1 MNKKQKNPIILLSL
15 LLLGGMTLG
24 SCMDDNYDLGD
35 IDGTVAFGSD
45 EGITLP
51 GNNSTAEIML
61 SDILDI
67 DESDCITTLENG
79 DYVFFKKGD
88 DVEPARPFIDR
99 IRITK
104 QSATDIPQKVG
115 PDSEPADLSLLADGA
130 TISGTAGSIEKGIN
144 IFDYRGDKPESV
156 VDLHEVDIEGNVT
169 LNITFNSNLQAFL
182 TKFSSFDI
190 CFPAYMTLKSVS
202 RGTVVGNTIVL
213 GEIPTAEPLVLEAVV
228 DKLNFG
234 VATSGDNELKID
246 GEQVVLKG
254 EVVIKATY
262 PDFVKGNGDIT
273 DMQIQGVTNIS
284 NIDIVSARGLFKPSI
299 DIDNVGDIEIT
310 DVPDFLDD
318 PEVDIN
324 INDPQITLN
333 INSNMDVDGFVDG
346 TLTAFFKDGT
356 QKSVTVNDI
365 EIPRQTNSKI
375 LICRQP
381 KTLPYEDY
389 TQVKV
394 VSNLSDLIKTIPE
407 KISFKANAQADAT
420 KQSSFMLGYSDY
432 LITTGYKFEAK
443 LALDAGSVFI
453 YNDTI
458 DGWNADLED
467 IDLAKNAK
475 VKVTFDVTNNVPAK
489 IDLEVFPVDINGNDL
504 NTAQKALFE
513 VKNPATVGAGST
525 KDVTVEILQKEANAF
540 RQLDGIRIRA
550 KITSL
555 DATPLNNTTQTIK
568 LENITATLVGKV
580 VIEDKKD

>member
-51 GNNSTAEIML
+51 GNNSTAEIKL
-61 SDILDI
+61 SDIIDI
-67 DESDCITTLENG
+67 DDSDCITTLENG
-79 DYVFFKKGD
+79 DYVFFKEGD

-99 IRITK
+99 IRITR

-115 PDSEPADLSLLADGA
+115 PDTEPAGLGLLANGVTIDG
-130 TISGTAGSIEKGIN
+130 TSGSIEKEIN
-144 IFDYRGDKPESV
+144 IFDYRGDKPEAV
-156 VDLHEVDIEGNVT
+156 VDLQEVDIEGNVT

-182 TKFSSFDI
+182 PKFTSFDI
-190 CFPAYMTLKSVS
+190 RFPAYMTLKSVS
-202 RGTVVGNTIVL
+202 RGTVEGNTIVF
-213 GEIPTAEPLVLEAVV
+213 GEVPTNEPLVIQAVV

-234 VATSGDNELKID
+234 VPSDGDNELKID
-246 GEQVVLKG
+246 GQEVVLKG

-262 PDFVKGNGDIT
+262 PDLVKGNGDIT
-273 DMQIQGVTNIS
+273 KMEIQGVTNIS
-284 NIDIVSARGLFKPSI
+284 NIDIVSARGFFNPSI
-299 DIDNVGDIEIT
+299 DIDDVGDIEIT

-324 INDPQITLN
+324 IHDPQITLS

-346 TLTAFFKDGT
+346 TLTAFFKDGS
-356 QKSVTVNDI
+356 QHSVTVDDI
-365 EIPRQTNSKI
+365 AIPRQTNSKI

-394 VSNLSDLIKTIPE
+394 LSNLSDLIKTIPE
-407 KISFKANAQADAT
+407 KITFKANAQADAT
-420 KQSSFMLGYSDY
+420 KQSTFLLGYNDY
-432 LITTGYKFEAK
+432 LITTAYKFEAK
-443 LALDAGSVFI
+443 LALEAGSVI
-453 YNDTI
+453 VYNDTI
-458 DGWNADLED
+458 NDWNSDLED

-475 VKVTFDVTNNVPAK
+475 VKVTFDVTNNVPANVG
-489 IDLEVFPVDINGNDL
+489 LEVFPIDINGNDL

-513 VKNPATVGAGST
+513 VKNPATVGKGST
-525 KDVTVEILQKEANAF
+525 KGVTVEILQKEANAF

>member
-51 GNNSTAEIML
+51 GNNSTAEIKL
-61 SDILDI
+61 SDIIDI
-67 DESDCITTLENG
+67 DDSDCITTLENG
-79 DYVFFKKGD
+79 DYVFFKEGD
-88 DVEPARPFIDR
+88 DVEPARPFIER
-99 IRITK
+99 IMITR

-115 PDSEPADLSLLADGA
+115 PDSEPAGLGLLANGA
-130 TISGTAGSIEKGIN
+130 TIDGTAGSIEKEIN
-144 IFDYRGDKPESV
+144 IFDYRGDKPEAV
-156 VDLHEVDIEGNVT
+156 VDLQEVDIEGNVT

-182 TKFSSFDI
+182 PKFTSFDI
-190 CFPAYMTLKSVS
+190 RFPAYMTLKSVS
-202 RGTVVGNTIVL
+202 KGTVEGNTIIF
-213 GEIPTAEPLVLEAVV
+213 GEVPTNEPLVIQAVV

-234 VATSGDNELKID
+234 VPSDGDNELKID
-246 GEQVVLKG
+246 GQEVVLKG

-262 PDFVKGNGDIT
+262 PDLVKGDGDIT
-273 DMQIQGVTNIS
+273 EMEIQGVTNIS
-284 NIDIVSARGLFKPSI
+284 NIDIVSARGFFNPSI
-299 DIDNVGDIEIT
+299 DIDDVGDIEIT

-324 INDPQITLN
+324 IHDPQITLS

-346 TLTAFFKDGT
+346 TLTAFFKDGS
-356 QKSVTVNDI
+356 QHSVTVDDI
-365 EIPRQTNSKI
+365 AIPRNTNSKI

-394 VSNLSDLIKTIPE
+394 LSNLSDLIQTIPE
-407 KISFKANAQADAT
+407 KITFKANAQADAT
-420 KQSSFMLGYSDY
+420 KQSTFLLGYNDY
-432 LITTGYKFEAK
+432 LITTAYKFEAK
-443 LALDAGSVFI
+443 LALEAGSVI
-453 YNDTI
+453 VYNDTI
-458 DGWNADLED
+458 NDWNSDLED

-475 VKVTFDVTNNVPAK
+475 VKVTFDVTNNVPANVG
-489 IDLEVFPVDINGNDL
+489 LEVFPIDINGNDL

-513 VKNPATVGAGST
+513 VKNPATVGTGST
-525 KDVTVEILQKEANAF
+525 KGVTVEILQKEANAF